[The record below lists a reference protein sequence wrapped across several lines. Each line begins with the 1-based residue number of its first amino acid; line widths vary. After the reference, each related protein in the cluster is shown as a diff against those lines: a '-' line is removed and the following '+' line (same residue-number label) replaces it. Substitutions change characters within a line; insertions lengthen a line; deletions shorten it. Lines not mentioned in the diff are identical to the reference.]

1 MFSRFIHVVACVR
14 IPSFSPSWIAFD
26 FMNIPHFV
34 YSFIHCWNL
43 GCFYLLAFVNNAA
56 VNMTVQV
63 TIQVPAFSYF
73 GYIPRSE
80 ISASYGNSIFNF
92 LRNCHTVYHS
102 GCTIFYF
109 YQHCTRVP
117 ILLHPCQHL
126 FSVFLIVATLTVV
139 SWYFIVVLICI
150 SLISH
155 VEHLFMCLLSIRV
168 SYIET

>member
-1 MFSRFIHVVACVR
+1 MPFCDWLISLSKMFSRFIHVVACVR

-126 FSVFLIVATLTVV
+126 LFL
-139 SWYFIVVLICI
+139 S
-150 SLISH
+150 SLPPSLPPSLPSF
-155 VEHLFMCLLSIRV
+155 LFLFFLF
-168 SYIET
+168 